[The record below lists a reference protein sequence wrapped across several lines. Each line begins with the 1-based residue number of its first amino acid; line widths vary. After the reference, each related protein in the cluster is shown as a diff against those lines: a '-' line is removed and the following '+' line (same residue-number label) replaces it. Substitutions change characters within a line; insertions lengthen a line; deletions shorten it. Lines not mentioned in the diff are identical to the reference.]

1 MVRER
6 GKKVSTNV
14 STQRTLPSWSYRA
27 HAVKSFAPKYYETST
42 EIPLFMPVTGASQS
56 IVRID
61 NPSPTAAVLFGLFR
75 YAIKNMLIVNPSKP
89 DN

>member
-1 MVRER
+1 M
-6 GKKVSTNV
+6 
-14 STQRTLPSWSYRA
+14 P
-27 HAVKSFAPKYYETST
+27 P
-42 EIPLFMPVTGASQS
+42 FMPVTGASHS